1 MSMSKRM
8 TVRFSDTDL
17 IRLRSYAD
25 ANGLDVAKAI
35 REVVTTFL
43 TMVETKAVG
52 QVSPVGQSSLCET
65 S

>member
-17 IRLRSYAD
+17 VRLRSYAD

-43 TMVETKAVG
+43 TMVETKAG
-52 QVSPVGQSSLCET
+52 QTEL
-65 S
+65 

>member
-1 MSMSKRM
+1 M

-17 IRLRSYAD
+17 DRLRSYAD

-43 TMVETKAVG
+43 TMVENKNT
-52 QVSPVGQSSLCET
+52 QPPSTPVT